1 MLKKREN
8 LISEKEGGKGMPF
21 EEEGA
26 RLSSRLTILPPA
38 DLILNVTQE
47 SMS

>member
-21 EEEGA
+21 EEKGA
-26 RLSSRLTILPPA
+26 RLSTTVLPPA
-38 DLILNVTQE
+38 DLVFNIKQE

>member
-1 MLKKREN
+1 MLKKGEN

-21 EEEGA
+21 EEKGA
-26 RLSSRLTILPPA
+26 RLSSRLTVLPPA